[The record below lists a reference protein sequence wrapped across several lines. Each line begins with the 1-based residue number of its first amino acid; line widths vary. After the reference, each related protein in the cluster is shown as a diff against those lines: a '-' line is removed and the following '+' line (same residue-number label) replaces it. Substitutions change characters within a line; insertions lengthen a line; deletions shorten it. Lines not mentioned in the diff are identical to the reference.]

1 MQRYQIGSFDEAPS
15 SNVTGS
21 VLQLVEPRTAPRIM
35 AWAIPSPT
43 DVRSMRWGGGG
54 GPIPGIEQHYH
65 IFEIEI
71 QASKGQG
78 GWLLE
83 VSLFV
88 LYQLEYIPVSFFV
101 L

>member
-1 MQRYQIGSFDEAPS
+1 M
-15 SNVTGS
+15 
-21 VLQLVEPRTAPRIM
+21 
-35 AWAIPSPT
+35 
-43 DVRSMRWGGGG
+43 G

>member
-1 MQRYQIGSFDEAPS
+1 MG
-15 SNVTGS
+15 G
-21 VLQLVEPRTAPRIM
+21 L
-35 AWAIPSPT
+35 IPE
-43 DVRSMRWGGGG
+43 
-54 GPIPGIEQHYH
+54 IEQPYH
-65 IFEIEI
+65 ILEIEI